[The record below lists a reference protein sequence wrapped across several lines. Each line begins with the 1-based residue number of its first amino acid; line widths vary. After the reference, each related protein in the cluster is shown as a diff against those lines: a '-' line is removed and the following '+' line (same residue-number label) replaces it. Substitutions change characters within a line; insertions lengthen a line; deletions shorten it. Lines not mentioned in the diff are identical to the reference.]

1 MRNILLRLS
10 FVIPPDLEELRAL
23 IVKADKMIYP
33 ETDLLLHLRQ
43 TLQDAE
49 KSALMAQQLLNG
61 KRQTR

>member
-1 MRNILLRLS
+1 MRNILLSLS

-23 IVKADKMIYP
+23 IVTAEKMMFP
-33 ETDLLLHLRQ
+33 ETDLVLHLRQ
-43 TLQDAE
+43 TVQDAE